1 MTPPVIGLLGF
12 VVTVVLIFFRVPVA
26 VAMSLTGIGGFTLLN
41 GWNGTA
47 FVLGAAPFG
56 AVFPYN
62 LSVVPLFIL
71 MGIFAAQAGL
81 SRSLYDAVNAFTG
94 HLRGG
99 LAMATIGAAPCS
111 ALYVDHPLPPVPPCV
126 AWRCRRCGD
135 MVTMIAWRRRPSL
148 QAGRLVC

>member
-12 VVTVVLIFFRVPVA
+12 VVTVILIFFRVPVA

-41 GWNGTA
+41 GWSGTA

-94 HLRGG
+94 HLRG
-99 LAMATIGAAPCS
+99 
-111 ALYVDHPLPPVPPCV
+111 
-126 AWRCRRCGD
+126 
-135 MVTMIAWRRRPSL
+135 
-148 QAGRLVC
+148 